1 MTTQDDLNT
10 PVIAVVG
17 FVSVTVIFVIVIL
30 LAVVFHSVNR
40 DLEQERLDSGG
51 VLYPQISKL
60 DTDQQGH
67 LAMYD
72 KVDQRFIPISRAM
85 RLVVAELA
93 ADRVAGEKRSGA
105 PDSERLGHRSALPQ
119 PPGKVVPAETPEP
132 NMGGKDD
139 EN

>member
-40 DLEQERLDSGG
+40 DLEQERLERGG

-85 RLVVAELA
+85 RLVVAELSA
-93 ADRVAGEKRSGA
+93 APEAQVTGPAS
-105 PDSERLGHRSALPQ
+105 PI
-119 PPGKVVPAETPEP
+119 VVPPDAPEP

>member
-40 DLEQERLDSGG
+40 DIEQERLDSGG

-93 ADRVAGEKRSGA
+93 ANPEAQVTGPAS
-105 PDSERLGHRSALPQ
+105 PT
-119 PPGKVVPAETPEP
+119 VVPADATEP

>member
-40 DLEQERLDSGG
+40 DLEQERLERGG

-93 ADRVAGEKRSGA
+93 ADPEAQVTGPAS
-105 PDSERLGHRSALPQ
+105 PI
-119 PPGKVVPAETPEP
+119 VVPPDATEP